1 MVWTLNKPWQKRERK
16 NWHCDF
22 PVHDCTLEEN
32 GSPYFSSVVRQCKWP
47 SLSRKNIEIR
57 KFCYDRNVTSHVS
70 ALLWKSIPLTAFNTG
85 ERILIWWRLLWFLFV
100 ISWKLTRYFQF
111 VHPSRSFSRVRR
123 VTFSHIFFS
132 LDLCCLILPRFN
144 WQFSHQKCAF
154 GGNKFYL

>member
-1 MVWTLNKPWQKRERK
+1 MVWTLNKPWQKRKRK

-85 ERILIWWRLLWFLFV
+85 ERNPYLVTFVMVPVCHIMETNPVFPVCPPLPFLFKGKAGHV
-100 ISWKLTRYFQF
+100 LAHKF
-111 VHPSRSFSRVRR
+111 
-123 VTFSHIFFS
+123 

-154 GGNKFYL
+154 SGNKFYL